1 MIGGMNTPTDGGSA
15 TSLTDGSL
23 PAYER
28 LGVSP
33 VINACGI
40 YTEFGGS
47 CLSPTVWEAASEV
60 NARFASMPELLERSG
75 ELIAGLLDVEAAR
88 VVPGAAAGIALS
100 IGACMTGGDGARMEQ
115 LPDTTGM
122 PDRVVMQRGHRY
134 RYDRCARLPGGR
146 IVEVEGTRD
155 GVRRAL
161 DDGAACVFHP
171 AHLDRAPGTLP
182 LGDVSALA
190 REAGVPVVVDAA
202 FMVYPTELIGSYSAT
217 GADLVCLSAK
227 YFGGP
232 NVGGFVYGRR
242 NLVGAVG
249 AIDFTG
255 FEFGPHLIFGRAFK
269 LDRTSVAA
277 TVVALA
283 EWLELDHE
291 ARWAGYASS
300 VQTLAELLRGVA
312 GLTATAGG
320 FTLDERLVDE
330 PVNAVVVRGPG
341 GSEFDAER
349 LAGELASGRPSI
361 RCIPMNGALVFCV
374 ETVLEDELEQI
385 SARVREVVS

>member
-1 MIGGMNTPTDGGSA
+1 MKTTAGGRITDASR
-15 TSLTDGSL
+15 S
-23 PAYER
+23 AYER

-47 CLSPTVWEAASEV
+47 CLSPTVWEAASDV

-75 ELIAGLLDVEAAR
+75 ELIAGLLGVEAAR

-100 IGACMTGGDGARMEQ
+100 VGACMTGGDGARMEQ

-122 PDRVVMQRGHRY
+122 PGGVVMQRGHRY

-146 IVEVEGTRD
+146 IVEVKGTPED
-155 GVRRAL
+155 FRRAL
-161 DDGAACVFHP
+161 DDRAACVFHP
-171 AHLDRAPGTLP
+171 AHLDGSADTIPLP
-182 LGDVSALA
+182 EVSALA

-202 FMVYPTELIGSYSAT
+202 FMVYPTELIGSYSDA
-217 GADLVCLSAK
+217 GADLVCVSAK
-227 YFGGP
+227 YFAGP

-242 NLVGAVG
+242 DLVGAVG

-277 TVVALA
+277 TVLALA
-283 EWLELDHE
+283 EWLELDHD
-291 ARWAGYASS
+291 ARWTGYARS
-300 VQTLAELLRGVA
+300 VETLAELLRGVP
-312 GLTATAGG
+312 GVTATAGG
-320 FTLDERLVDE
+320 FTLDERVVDE

-341 GSEFDAER
+341 GSELDADR
-349 LAGELASGRPSI
+349 LAEELAIGRPSI
-361 RCIPMNGALVFCV
+361 RCVAMDGALVFCL
-374 ETVLEDELEQI
+374 ETVLEGELEQI
-385 SARVREVVS
+385 AARVREVLST

>member
-1 MIGGMNTPTDGGSA
+1 MKTAAEGRITDESR
-15 TSLTDGSL
+15 S
-23 PAYER
+23 AYER
-28 LGVSP
+28 LGISP
-33 VINACGI
+33 VVNACGI

-75 ELIAGLLDVEAAR
+75 ELIAELLGVEAAR

-122 PDRVVMQRGHRY
+122 QDGVVMQRGHRY
-134 RYDRCARLPGGR
+134 RYDRCARLPGSR
-146 IVEVEGTRD
+146 IVEVEGAPE
-155 GVRRAL
+155 VFRRAL

-171 AHLDRAPGTLP
+171 AHLDGAPGTLP
-182 LGDVSALA
+182 LGEVSALA

-202 FMVYPTELIGSYSAT
+202 FMVYPTELIGSYSDE
-217 GADLVCLSAK
+217 GADLTCVSAK
-227 YFGGP
+227 YYGGP
-232 NVGGFVYGRR
+232 NVGGFVYGRPD
-242 NLVGAVG
+242 LVGAVG

-277 TVVALA
+277 TVLALA

-291 ARWAGYASS
+291 ARWAGYERR
-300 VQTLAELLRGVA
+300 VERLAVLLRGVP
-312 GLTATAGG
+312 GVTASAGG

-330 PVNAVVVRGPG
+330 PVNAVVVRGTG
-341 GSEFDAER
+341 GGDLDVDR
-349 LAGELASGRPSI
+349 LANELASGRPSI
-361 RCIPMNGALVFCV
+361 RCVPMDGALVFCV
-374 ETVLEDELEQI
+374 ETVFDGELEQI
-385 SARVREVVS
+385 AARVREVCAPS